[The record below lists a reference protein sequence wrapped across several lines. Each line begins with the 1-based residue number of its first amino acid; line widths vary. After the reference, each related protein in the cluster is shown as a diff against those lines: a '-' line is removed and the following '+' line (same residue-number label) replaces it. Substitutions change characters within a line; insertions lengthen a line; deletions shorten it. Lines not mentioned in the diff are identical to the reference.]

1 MGKYTHLRGQLPTFE
16 LESAFQQKV
25 TDAKT
30 AYQAL
35 SVADL
40 AREFGMQ
47 RKEKDAHEEA
57 IKVINV
63 ELEALSQLIVEDL
76 EAGDLQKVQIASGA
90 TVYTQVEPYSSVE
103 NKEALLAY
111 IKKAKMQALL
121 TLPWQTLNALNKE
134 RLIGG
139 KQVLPGSRCFLK
151 TSARLRGANQTNG
164 DE

>member
-1 MGKYTHLRGQLPTFE
+1 MGKYTHLRGQLPAFE
-16 LESAFQQKV
+16 LEPVFQQKV

-103 NKEALLAY
+103 NKEALFAY

-139 KQVLPGSRCFLK
+139 KPVLPGSRCFLK